1 VCAVADGGPPRL
13 EDVGSTWIEEV
24 ATGTVEVLC
33 LPVGGVLRCVVGLGE
48 LSVLLVPDT
57 VIEVEVVS
65 VEVVGVVSVEV
76 VSVEVVGVVSVDVV
90 SVEVVGVV
98 SVEVVSVEVFSVE
111 VVSVEVVSV
120 VEEVV
125 DDGGV
130 VCVVVEPSMQCEI
143 TNCPSQSVGTSA
155 VASVT
160 ACPPLSEA
168 TYFPVFPGELSN
180 GAMVL
185 VLSDR
190 DTVMLDG
197 GVSIWVI
204 TKYAPAAPSQP
215 L

>member
-65 VEVVGVVSVEV
+65 VEVVGVVSVDV
-76 VSVEVVGVVSVDVV
+76 DSVDVV

-98 SVEVVSVEVFSVE
+98 SVEVVSVEVLSVD